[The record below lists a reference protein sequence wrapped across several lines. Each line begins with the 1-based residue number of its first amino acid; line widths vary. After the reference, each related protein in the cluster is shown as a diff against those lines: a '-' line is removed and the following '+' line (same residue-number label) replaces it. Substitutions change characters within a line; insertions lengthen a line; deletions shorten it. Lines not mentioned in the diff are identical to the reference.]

1 MTLKEAIIARRSVR
15 TYTSEPVPDAAIA
28 GLKRFLGTVR
38 PLHSGIKTGIS
49 IISKED
55 FRRAFRKLRLSDAQ
69 HYVILRSVKKDGY
82 LQNVGF
88 IGEQIALYLAQ
99 QGIGSCWIGSAI
111 PKKSTE
117 AGKLP
122 YVAAI
127 SFGRADNAP
136 PRFSPEEANRKLID
150 DIVIGKISHSSLLP
164 LLEAGRLAPSHMNE
178 QPVRYITES
187 TNMFIYRKRPFLAL
201 PYFENMQQIDV
212 GAAMANIYIA
222 SECSRI
228 FVRESNSNYPT
239 PTAGCVYEYTSMD
252 IESFAAQEDD
262 GDYEEEDDAAA
273 ASQDRTGNGSDAP
286 QA

>member
-1 MTLKEAIIARRSVR
+1 MTLKEAIIARRAVR
-15 TYTSEPVPDAAIA
+15 TYTTEPVPDAAIA
-28 GLKRFLGTVR
+28 GLKQFLGTVR

-55 FRRAFRKLRLSDAQ
+55 FRRSFHKLMLTDAQ
-69 HYVILRSVKKDGY
+69 HYVVLRSVKKDGY

-99 QGIGSCWIGSAI
+99 QGIGTCWIGSAL
-111 PKKSTE
+111 PKKSAE

-150 DIVIGKISHSSLLP
+150 DIVMGKISHPSLLP

-212 GAAMANIYIA
+212 GAAMANIYVA
-222 SECSRI
+222 SDFTRLFIKE
-228 FVRESNSNYPT
+228 SNYPT
-239 PTAGCVYEYTSMD
+239 PVAGCVYEYTAVDVDSYV
-252 IESFAAQEDD
+252 D
-262 GDYEEEDDAAA
+262 GADQAEDAAA
-273 ASQDRTGNGSDAP
+273 MAEADA
-286 QA
+286 